1 MDLQNRYQVLG
12 AQLNGDKVNN
22 RTLANAIRFLSIDA
36 VNKANS
42 GHPGAPMGMADIATI
57 LWREF
62 LKHNPKNPN
71 WFDRD
76 RFVLSNGHGSMLL
89 YSLLHLTGYKLT
101 IKDIKEFR
109 QLNSLTPGHPECDI
123 TDGVET
129 TTGPLGQGLA
139 NGVGLALA
147 EKNLAA
153 EYNKPNNIIIDHNTY
168 VFAGD
173 GCLMEG
179 VSHEAC
185 SLAGTLKLNKLIVF
199 YDMNS
204 ISIDGNINGWFTE
217 DIPSRFKSYGWNV
230 IKNVNGHDFVSI
242 RQAIKNAKN
251 QNTKPTII
259 CCKTVI
265 GYGSPKY
272 QGTSAA
278 HGAPIG
284 NEEGEVVRKRL
295 GWKYKPFDIPKEIY
309 SSWDASTKGKKN
321 EDQWNKK
328 IQKYKK
334 LYKKEYSQLSRRI
347 KDKLPATAI
356 NNLEKFITK
365 NHKAMATRKSS
376 QVVMSVFGK
385 QMPELIGGSAD
396 LKGSNL
402 SYYDDMEVFS
412 PNNPSGKYVYYGVR
426 EFGMSAISNGILLH
440 GAMRPFASTFLIFS
454 EYAKNAIRMS
464 ALMKLPMIYVF
475 THDSIG
481 LGEDGPT
488 HQAVEQVSSLRL
500 IPDLDVW
507 RPADTQETAV
517 AWKHALLS
525 KHRPSA
531 LALTRQTLQ
540 ELPKSKAQNKNINK
554 GGYIVYG
561 SSNIPDGIII
571 ATGSEVSIALQAAL
585 ELKGKG
591 LDIRVISMPCQE
603 LYERQSSAYKNKCI
617 PKNFNN
623 ILAVESGKGQSW
635 YKYTGKEGSMITMES
650 FGLSGTGSDVM
661 RHFGFTVN
669 NIKKQIQKLINRK

>member
-1 MDLQNRYQVLG
+1 M
-12 AQLNGDKVNN
+12 NN
-22 RTLANAIRFLSIDA
+22 RILANAIRFLSIDA
-36 VNKANS
+36 VNNANS
-42 GHPGAPMGMADIATI
+42 GHPGAPMGMADIATV

-71 WFDRD
+71 WFNRD

-89 YSLLHLTGYKLT
+89 YSLLHLSGYKLS
-101 IKDIKEFR
+101 INDIKKFR

-123 TDGVET
+123 TPGVET

-139 NGVGLALA
+139 NGVGMALA

-153 EYNKPNNIIIDHNTY
+153 EYNKPGNTIIDHNTY

-185 SLAGTLKLNKLIVF
+185 SLAGTMKLNKLIVF
-199 YDMNS
+199 YDMNG
-204 ISIDGNINGWFTE
+204 ISIDGDVNGWFTE

-230 IKNVNGHDFVSI
+230 IKNINGHDFVSI
-242 RQAIKNAKN
+242 RQAIKNAKS
-251 QNTKPTII
+251 QITKPSII

-272 QGTSAA
+272 QGTSAS

-284 NEEGEVVRKRL
+284 KEEAEVVRKRL
-295 GWKYKPFDIPKEIY
+295 GWKYKPFSIPKEIY
-309 SSWDASTKGKKN
+309 MSWDACTKGKKN
-321 EDQWNKK
+321 EEQWNKK

-334 LYKKEYSQLSRRI
+334 LYKKEYNELNRRI
-347 KDKLPATAI
+347 KNKLPAIAI
-356 NNLEKFITK
+356 NNLNKFISKT
-365 NHKAMATRKSS
+365 HKPMATRKSS

-385 QMPELIGGSAD
+385 YMPELIGGSAD

-402 SYYDDMEVFS
+402 SYYDDMNVFS

-426 EFGMSAISNGILLH
+426 EFGMSAISNGIYLH

-464 ALMKLPMIYVF
+464 ALMKLPMVYIF

-488 HQAVEQVSSLRL
+488 HQAVEQISSLRL
-500 IPDLDVW
+500 IPGLDVW

-525 KHRPSA
+525 QEAPSA
-531 LALTRQTLQ
+531 LALTRQTLK
-540 ELPKSKAQNKNINK
+540 ELPKSKVQNANINK
-554 GGYIVYG
+554 GGYIVFG
-561 SSNIPDGIII
+561 SSNKPDGIII
-571 ATGSEVSIALQAAL
+571 ASGSEVSAALQAAM
-585 ELKGKG
+585 ELKDKD

-603 LYERQSSAYKNKCI
+603 VYERQSTAYKNKCI
-617 PKNFNN
+617 PKNFDN

-635 YKYTGKEGSMITMES
+635 FKYIGKEGSMITMES
-650 FGLSGTGSDVM
+650 FGLSGTGNDVM
-661 RHFGFTVN
+661 RYFGFTVT
-669 NIKKQIQKLINRK
+669 NIKKQMQKLINRKNR

>member
-1 MDLQNRYQVLG
+1 M
-12 AQLNGDKVNN
+12 NN

-71 WFDRD
+71 WFNRD

-89 YSLLHLTGYKLT
+89 YSLLHLTGYRLT
-101 IKDIKEFR
+101 IDDIKDFR
-109 QLNSLTPGHPECDI
+109 QINSLTPGHPECDI

-153 EYNKPNNIIIDHNTY
+153 EYNKSGNSVIDHNTY

-185 SLAGTLKLNKLIVF
+185 SLAGTMKLNKLIVF
-199 YDMNS
+199 YDMNN

-242 RQAIKNAKN
+242 RQAIKAAKN
-251 QNTKPTII
+251 QNIKPTII

-272 QGTSAA
+272 QGTCAA

-284 NEEGEVVRKRL
+284 NDEAEVVRKRL
-295 GWKYKPFDIPKEIY
+295 GWKYKPFEIPKEIY
-309 SSWDASTKGKKN
+309 TSWDASIKGKKYEN
-321 EDQWNKK
+321 QWNKK

-334 LYKKEYSQLSRRI
+334 LYPKEYNELSRRI
-347 KDKLPATAI
+347 GKKIPTTAI
-356 NNLEKFITK
+356 NSLNKLITT

-376 QVVMSVFGK
+376 QVVMSAFGK
-385 QMPELIGGSAD
+385 YMPELIGGSAD

-402 SYYDDMEVFS
+402 SYYDDMEAFS

-426 EFGMSAISNGILLH
+426 EFGMSAISNGIYLH

-464 ALMKLPMIYVF
+464 ALMKLPIIYVF

-500 IPDLDVW
+500 IPNLDVW

-525 KHRPSA
+525 QERPSA
-531 LALTRQTLQ
+531 FALTRQTLD
-540 ELPKSKAQNKNINK
+540 ELPKSKIQNININK
-554 GGYIVYG
+554 GGYVVYG
-561 SSNIPDGIII
+561 TSNTPDGIII
-571 ATGSEVSIALQAAL
+571 ASGSEVSIALQAAT
-585 ELKGKG
+585 ELKNKD

-603 LYERQSSAYKNKCI
+603 LYERQSSIYKNKCI
-617 PKNFNN
+617 PKNFDN
-623 ILAVESGKGQSW
+623 ILAVESGKGHSW
-635 YKYTGKEGSMITMES
+635 YKYIGKEGSMITMES

-661 RHFGFTVN
+661 RHFGFTVSN
-669 NIKKQIQKLINRK
+669 VKKQIQKLINRK

>member
-1 MDLQNRYQVLG
+1 M
-12 AQLNGDKVNN
+12 NN
-22 RTLANAIRFLSIDA
+22 RILANAIRFLSIDA

-42 GHPGAPMGMADIATI
+42 GHPGAPMGMADIATV

-71 WFDRD
+71 WFNRD

-89 YSLLHLTGYKLT
+89 YSLLHLTGYKLS
-101 IKDIKEFR
+101 INDIKKFR

-123 TDGVET
+123 TPGVET

-139 NGVGLALA
+139 NGVGMAIA

-153 EYNKPNNIIIDHNTY
+153 EYNKPGNTIIDHNTY

-185 SLAGTLKLNKLIVF
+185 SLAGTMKLNKLIVF

-204 ISIDGNINGWFTE
+204 ISIDGNVNGWFTE

-230 IKNVNGHDFVSI
+230 VKNINGHDFVSI
-242 RQAIKNAKN
+242 RQAIKNAKS
-251 QNTKPTII
+251 QITKPTII

-284 NEEGEVVRKRL
+284 KDEAEVVRKRL
-295 GWKYKPFDIPKEIY
+295 GWKYKPFNIPKEIY
-309 SSWDASTKGKKN
+309 TSWDGCTKGKKS

-328 IQKYKK
+328 ILKYKK
-334 LYKKEYSQLSRRI
+334 LYKKEYNELNRRI
-347 KDKLPATAI
+347 KSKLPAITI
-356 NNLEKFITK
+356 NNLNKFILKT
-365 NHKAMATRKSS
+365 HKPMATRKSS

-385 QMPELIGGSAD
+385 HMPELIGGSAD

-402 SYYDDMEVFS
+402 SYYDDMKVFS

-426 EFGMSAISNGILLH
+426 EFGMSAISNGIYLH

-454 EYAKNAIRMS
+454 EYTKNAIRMS
-464 ALMKLPMIYVF
+464 ALMKLPIVYIF

-488 HQAVEQVSSLRL
+488 HQAVEQISSLRL
-500 IPDLDVW
+500 IPGLDVW

-525 KHRPSA
+525 QETPSV
-531 LALTRQTLQ
+531 LALTRQTLK
-540 ELPKSKAQNKNINK
+540 ELPKSKIQNENINK
-554 GGYIVYG
+554 GGYIVFG
-561 SSNIPDGIII
+561 SSNKPDGIII
-571 ATGSEVSIALQAAL
+571 ASGSEVSIALQAAM
-585 ELKGKG
+585 ELKDKDM
-591 LDIRVISMPCQE
+591 DIRVISMPCQE
-603 LYERQSSAYKNKCI
+603 VYERQSVAYKNKCI
-617 PKNFNN
+617 PKNFDN

-635 YKYTGKEGSMITMES
+635 FKYIGKEGSMITMES
-650 FGLSGTGSDVM
+650 FGLSGTGNDVM
-661 RHFGFTVN
+661 RYFGFTVS
-669 NIKKQIQKLINRK
+669 NIKKQIQKLINRKNR

>member
-1 MDLQNRYQVLG
+1 MLG

-22 RTLANAIRFLSIDA
+22 RILANAIRFLSIDA

-42 GHPGAPMGMADIATI
+42 GHPGAPMGMADIATV

-71 WFDRD
+71 WFNRD

-89 YSLLHLTGYKLT
+89 YSLLHLSGYKLS
-101 IKDIKEFR
+101 INDIKKFR

-123 TDGVET
+123 TPGVET

-139 NGVGLALA
+139 NGVGMALA
-147 EKNLAA
+147 ENNLAA
-153 EYNKPNNIIIDHNTY
+153 EYNKPGNTRIDHNTY

-185 SLAGTLKLNKLIVF
+185 SLAGTMKLNKLIVF

-204 ISIDGNINGWFTE
+204 ISIDGNVNGWFTE

-230 IKNVNGHDFVSI
+230 LKNINGHDFVGI
-242 RQAIKNAKN
+242 RQAIKNAKS
-251 QNTKPTII
+251 QITKPTII

-272 QGTSAA
+272 QGTSAV

-284 NEEGEVVRKRL
+284 KDEAEVVRKRL
-295 GWKYKPFDIPKEIY
+295 GWKYKPFNIPKEIY
-309 SSWDASTKGKKN
+309 TSWDGCTKGKKS

-334 LYKKEYSQLSRRI
+334 LYKKEYNELNRRI
-347 KDKLPATAI
+347 KNKLSAIAI
-356 NNLEKFITK
+356 NNLNKFILKT
-365 NHKAMATRKSS
+365 HKPMATRKSS
-376 QVVMSVFGK
+376 QVAMSVFGK
-385 QMPELIGGSAD
+385 YMPELIGGSAD

-402 SYYDDMEVFS
+402 SYYDDMKVFS

-426 EFGMSAISNGILLH
+426 EFGMSAISNGIYLH

-464 ALMKLPMIYVF
+464 ALMKLPIVYIF

-488 HQAVEQVSSLRL
+488 HQAVEQISSLRL
-500 IPDLDVW
+500 IPGLDVW

-525 KHRPSA
+525 QETPSA
-531 LALTRQTLQ
+531 LALTRQTLK
-540 ELPKSKAQNKNINK
+540 ELPKSKIQNENINK
-554 GGYIVYG
+554 GGYIVFG
-561 SSNIPDGIII
+561 SSNKPDGIII
-571 ATGSEVSIALQAAL
+571 ASGSEVSIALQAAM
-585 ELKGKG
+585 ELKDKN

-603 LYERQSSAYKNKCI
+603 VYERQSLAYKNKCI
-617 PKNFNN
+617 PKDFDN

-635 YKYTGKEGSMITMES
+635 FRYIGKEGSMITMES
-650 FGLSGTGSDVM
+650 FGLSGTGNDVM
-661 RHFGFTVN
+661 RYFGFTVS
-669 NIKKQIQKLINRK
+669 NIKKQIQKLINRKNR

>member
-1 MDLQNRYQVLG
+1 MLG
-12 AQLNGDKVNN
+12 AQLNGGKVNN
-22 RTLANAIRFLSIDA
+22 RTLANSIRFLSIDA

-71 WFDRD
+71 WFNRD

-89 YSLLHLTGYKLT
+89 YSLLHLTGYRLT
-101 IKDIKEFR
+101 IDDIKDFR
-109 QLNSLTPGHPECDI
+109 QINSLTPGHPECDI

-153 EYNKPNNIIIDHNTY
+153 EYNKSGNSVIDHNTY

-185 SLAGTLKLNKLIVF
+185 SLAGTMKLNKLIVF
-199 YDMNS
+199 YDMNN

-242 RQAIKNAKN
+242 RQAIKAAKN
-251 QNTKPTII
+251 QNIKPTII

-272 QGTSAA
+272 QGTCAA

-284 NEEGEVVRKRL
+284 NDEAEVVRKRL
-295 GWKYKPFDIPKEIY
+295 GWKYKPFEIPKEIY
-309 SSWDASTKGKKN
+309 TSWDASIKGKKYEN
-321 EDQWNKK
+321 QWNKK

-334 LYKKEYSQLSRRI
+334 LYLKEYNELSRRI
-347 KDKLPATAI
+347 GKKIPTTAI
-356 NNLEKFITK
+356 NSLNKLITT

-376 QVVMSVFGK
+376 QVVMSAFGK
-385 QMPELIGGSAD
+385 YMPELIGGSAD

-402 SYYDDMEVFS
+402 SYYDDMEAFS

-426 EFGMSAISNGILLH
+426 EFGMSAISNGIYLH

-464 ALMKLPMIYVF
+464 ALMKLPIIYVF

-500 IPDLDVW
+500 IPNLDVW

-525 KHRPSA
+525 QERPSA
-531 LALTRQTLQ
+531 FALTRQTLD
-540 ELPKSKAQNKNINK
+540 ELPKSKIQNININK
-554 GGYIVYG
+554 GGYVVYG
-561 SSNIPDGIII
+561 TSNTPDGIII
-571 ATGSEVSIALQAAL
+571 ASGSEVSIALQAAT
-585 ELKGKG
+585 ELKNKD

-603 LYERQSSAYKNKCI
+603 LYERQSSIYKNKCI
-617 PKNFNN
+617 PKNFDN

-635 YKYTGKEGSMITMES
+635 YKYIGKEGSMITMES

-661 RHFGFTVN
+661 RHFGFTVSN
-669 NIKKQIQKLINRK
+669 VKKQIQKLINRK

>member
-1 MDLQNRYQVLG
+1 M
-12 AQLNGDKVNN
+12 NN
-22 RTLANAIRFLSIDA
+22 RILANAIRFLSIDA

-42 GHPGAPMGMADIATI
+42 GHPGAPMGMADIATV

-62 LKHNPKNPN
+62 LKHNPKNPK
-71 WFDRD
+71 WFNRD

-89 YSLLHLTGYKLT
+89 YSLLHLSGYKLS
-101 IKDIKEFR
+101 INDIKKFR

-123 TDGVET
+123 TPGVET

-139 NGVGLALA
+139 NGVGMALA

-153 EYNKPNNIIIDHNTY
+153 EYNKPGNTIIDHNTY

-185 SLAGTLKLNKLIVF
+185 SLAGTMKLNKLIVF

-204 ISIDGNINGWFTE
+204 ISIDGNVNGWFTE

-230 IKNVNGHDFVSI
+230 VKNINGHDFVSI
-242 RQAIKNAKN
+242 RQAIKNAKS
-251 QNTKPTII
+251 QITKPTII

-284 NEEGEVVRKRL
+284 KDEAEVVRKRL
-295 GWKYKPFDIPKEIY
+295 GWKYKPFNIPKEIY
-309 SSWDASTKGKKN
+309 TSWDGCTKGKKS
-321 EDQWNKK
+321 EEQWNKK

-334 LYKKEYSQLSRRI
+334 LYKKEYNELNRRI
-347 KDKLPATAI
+347 KNKLSAITI
-356 NNLEKFITK
+356 NNLNKFILKT
-365 NHKAMATRKSS
+365 HKPMATRKSS
-376 QVVMSVFGK
+376 QVVMSEFGK
-385 QMPELIGGSAD
+385 YMPELIGGSAD

-402 SYYDDMEVFS
+402 SYYDDMKVFS
-412 PNNPSGKYVYYGVR
+412 PNDPSGKYVYYGVR
-426 EFGMSAISNGILLH
+426 EFGMSAISNGIYLH

-464 ALMKLPMIYVF
+464 ALMKLPIVYIF

-488 HQAVEQVSSLRL
+488 HQAVEQISSLRL
-500 IPDLDVW
+500 IPGLDVW

-525 KHRPSA
+525 RERPSA
-531 LALTRQTLQ
+531 LALTRQTLK
-540 ELPKSKAQNKNINK
+540 ELPKSKAQNMNINK
-554 GGYIVYG
+554 GGYVVFE
-561 SSNIPDGIII
+561 SSNKPDGIII
-571 ATGSEVSIALQAAL
+571 ASGSEVSIALQAAMD
-585 ELKGKG
+585 LKDKD

-603 LYERQSSAYKNKCI
+603 LYERQTAAYKNKCI
-617 PKNFNN
+617 PKNFDN

-635 YKYTGKEGSMITMES
+635 FRYIGKKGSMITMES
-650 FGLSGTGSDVM
+650 FGLSGTGNDVM
-661 RHFGFTVN
+661 RYFGFTVT
-669 NIKKQIQKLINRK
+669 NIKKQMQKLIKRK

>member
-1 MDLQNRYQVLG
+1 MFG
-12 AQLNGDKVNN
+12 ALLNGGKVNN

-71 WFDRD
+71 WFNRD

-89 YSLLHLTGYKLT
+89 YSLLHLTGYRLT
-101 IKDIKEFR
+101 IDDIKDFR
-109 QLNSLTPGHPECDI
+109 QINSLTPGHPECDI

-153 EYNKPNNIIIDHNTY
+153 EYNKSGNSVIDHNTY

-185 SLAGTLKLNKLIVF
+185 SLAGTMKLNKLIVF
-199 YDMNS
+199 YDMNN

-242 RQAIKNAKN
+242 RQAIKAAKN
-251 QNTKPTII
+251 QNIKPTII

-272 QGTSAA
+272 QGTCAA

-284 NEEGEVVRKRL
+284 NDEAEVVRKRL
-295 GWKYKPFDIPKEIY
+295 GWKYKPFEIPKEIY
-309 SSWDASTKGKKN
+309 TSWDASIKGKKYEN
-321 EDQWNKK
+321 QWNKK

-334 LYKKEYSQLSRRI
+334 LYPKEYNELSRRI
-347 KDKLPATAI
+347 GKKIPTTAI
-356 NNLEKFITK
+356 NSLNKLITT

-376 QVVMSVFGK
+376 QVVMSAFGK
-385 QMPELIGGSAD
+385 YMPELIGGSAD

-402 SYYDDMEVFS
+402 SYYDDMEAFS

-426 EFGMSAISNGILLH
+426 EFGMSAISNGIYLH

-464 ALMKLPMIYVF
+464 ALMKLPIIYVF

-500 IPDLDVW
+500 IPNLDVW

-525 KHRPSA
+525 QERPSA
-531 LALTRQTLQ
+531 FALTRQTLD
-540 ELPKSKAQNKNINK
+540 ELPKSKIQNININK
-554 GGYIVYG
+554 GGYVVYG
-561 SSNIPDGIII
+561 TSNTPDGIII
-571 ATGSEVSIALQAAL
+571 ASGSEVSIALQAAT
-585 ELKGKG
+585 ELKNKD

-603 LYERQSSAYKNKCI
+603 LYERQSSIYKNKCI
-617 PKNFNN
+617 PKNFDN

-635 YKYTGKEGSMITMES
+635 YKYIGKEGSMITMES
-650 FGLSGTGSDVM
+650 FGLSGKGSDVM
-661 RHFGFTVN
+661 RHFGFTVSN
-669 NIKKQIQKLINRK
+669 VKKQIQKLINRK

>member
-1 MDLQNRYQVLG
+1 MLG
-12 AQLNGDKVNN
+12 AQLNGGKVNN

-71 WFDRD
+71 WFNRD

-89 YSLLHLTGYKLT
+89 YSLLHLTGYRLT
-101 IKDIKEFR
+101 IDDIKDFR
-109 QLNSLTPGHPECDI
+109 QINSLTPGHPECDI

-153 EYNKPNNIIIDHNTY
+153 EYNKSGNSVIDHNTY

-185 SLAGTLKLNKLIVF
+185 SLAGTMKLNKLIVF
-199 YDMNS
+199 YDMNN

-242 RQAIKNAKN
+242 RQAIKAAKN
-251 QNTKPTII
+251 QNIKPTII

-272 QGTSAA
+272 QGTCAA

-284 NEEGEVVRKRL
+284 NDEAEVVRKRL
-295 GWKYKPFDIPKEIY
+295 GWKYKPFEIPKEIY
-309 SSWDASTKGKKN
+309 TSWDASIKGKKYEN
-321 EDQWNKK
+321 QWNKK

-334 LYKKEYSQLSRRI
+334 LYPKEYNELSRRI
-347 KDKLPATAI
+347 GKKIPTTAI
-356 NNLEKFITK
+356 NSLNKLITT

-376 QVVMSVFGK
+376 QVVMSAFGK
-385 QMPELIGGSAD
+385 YMPELIGGSAD

-402 SYYDDMEVFS
+402 SYYDDMEAFS

-426 EFGMSAISNGILLH
+426 EFGMSAISNGIYLH

-464 ALMKLPMIYVF
+464 ALMKLPIIYVF

-500 IPDLDVW
+500 IPNLDVW

-525 KHRPSA
+525 QERPSA
-531 LALTRQTLQ
+531 FALTRQTLD
-540 ELPKSKAQNKNINK
+540 ELPKSKIQNININK
-554 GGYIVYG
+554 GGYVVYG
-561 SSNIPDGIII
+561 TSNTPDGIII
-571 ATGSEVSIALQAAL
+571 ASGSEVSIALQAAT
-585 ELKGKG
+585 ELKNKD

-603 LYERQSSAYKNKCI
+603 LYERQSSIYKNKCI
-617 PKNFNN
+617 PKNFDN

-635 YKYTGKEGSMITMES
+635 YKYIGKEGSMITMES

-661 RHFGFTVN
+661 RHFGFTVSN
-669 NIKKQIQKLINRK
+669 VKKQIQKLINRK

>member
-1 MDLQNRYQVLG
+1 M
-12 AQLNGDKVNN
+12 NN
-22 RTLANAIRFLSIDA
+22 RILANAIRFLSIDA
-36 VNKANS
+36 VNNANS
-42 GHPGAPMGMADIATI
+42 GHPGAPMGMADIATV

-71 WFDRD
+71 WFNRD

-89 YSLLHLTGYKLT
+89 YSLLHLSGYKLS
-101 IKDIKEFR
+101 INDIKKFR

-123 TDGVET
+123 TPGVET

-139 NGVGLALA
+139 NGVGMALA

-153 EYNKPNNIIIDHNTY
+153 EYNKPGNTVIDHNTY

-185 SLAGTLKLNKLIVF
+185 SLAGTMKLNKLIVF
-199 YDMNS
+199 YDMNG
-204 ISIDGNINGWFTE
+204 ISIDGDVNGWFTE

-230 IKNVNGHDFVSI
+230 IKNINGHDFVSI
-242 RQAIKNAKN
+242 RQAIKNAKS
-251 QNTKPTII
+251 QITKPSII

-272 QGTSAA
+272 QGTSAS

-284 NEEGEVVRKRL
+284 KEEAEVVRKRL
-295 GWKYKPFDIPKEIY
+295 GWKYKPFSIPKEIY
-309 SSWDASTKGKKN
+309 MSWDACTKGKKN
-321 EDQWNKK
+321 EEQWNKK

-334 LYKKEYSQLSRRI
+334 LYKKEYNELNRRI
-347 KDKLPATAI
+347 KNKLPAIAI
-356 NNLEKFITK
+356 NNLNKFISKT
-365 NHKAMATRKSS
+365 HKPMATRKSS

-385 QMPELIGGSAD
+385 YMPELIGGSAD

-402 SYYDDMEVFS
+402 SYYDDMNVFS

-426 EFGMSAISNGILLH
+426 EFGMSAISNGIYLH

-464 ALMKLPMIYVF
+464 ALMKLPIVYIF

-488 HQAVEQVSSLRL
+488 HQAVEQISSLRL
-500 IPDLDVW
+500 IPGLDVW

-525 KHRPSA
+525 QETPSA
-531 LALTRQTLQ
+531 LALTRQTLK
-540 ELPKSKAQNKNINK
+540 ELPKSKIQNENINK
-554 GGYIVYG
+554 GGYIVFG
-561 SSNIPDGIII
+561 SSNKPDGIII
-571 ATGSEVSIALQAAL
+571 ASGSEVSIALQAAM
-585 ELKGKG
+585 ELKDKD

-603 LYERQSSAYKNKCI
+603 VYERQSVAYKNKCI
-617 PKNFNN
+617 PKDFDN

-635 YKYTGKEGSMITMES
+635 FKYIGKEGSMITMES
-650 FGLSGTGSDVM
+650 FGLSGTGNDVM
-661 RHFGFTVN
+661 RYFGFTVS
-669 NIKKQIQKLINRK
+669 NIKKQIQKLINRKNR

>member
-1 MDLQNRYQVLG
+1 M
-12 AQLNGDKVNN
+12 NN

-42 GHPGAPMGMADIATI
+42 GHPGAPMGMADIATV

-62 LKHNPKNPN
+62 LKHNPRNPN
-71 WFDRD
+71 WFNRD

-89 YSLLHLTGYKLT
+89 YSLLHLTGYKLSMS
-101 IKDIKEFR
+101 DIKNFR

-129 TTGPLGQGLA
+129 TTGPLGQGIA
-139 NGVGLALA
+139 NGVGMALA

-153 EYNKPNNIIIDHNTY
+153 EYNRPGNYIIDHNTY

-185 SLAGTLKLNKLIVF
+185 SLAGTMKLNKLIVF

-204 ISIDGNINGWFTE
+204 ISIDGNVDGWFTE
-217 DIPSRFKSYGWNV
+217 DIPSRFRSYGWNV
-230 IKNVNGHDFVSI
+230 IKNVNGHDFISI
-242 RQAIKNAKN
+242 RQAIKNARN
-251 QNTKPTII
+251 HTTKPTII

-272 QGTSAA
+272 QGTSAV

-284 NEEGEVVRKRL
+284 TNEADVVRKRL
-295 GWKYKPFDIPKEIY
+295 GWKHKPFDIPKEIY
-309 SSWDASTKGKKN
+309 TNWDACTKGKKI
-321 EDQWNKK
+321 EAQWNKK
-328 IQKYKK
+328 VQKYKK
-334 LYKKEYSQLSRRI
+334 LYKKDYNELNRRMKNKI
-347 KDKLPATAI
+347 PTSVLNKL
-356 NNLEKFITK
+356 NKFIKK

-385 QMPELIGGSAD
+385 HMPELIGGSAD

-402 SYYDDMEVFS
+402 SYYDGMNAFS
-412 PNNPSGKYVYYGVR
+412 PNNPSGKYIYFGVR
-426 EFGMSAISNGILLH
+426 EFGMSAISNGIYLH

-464 ALMKLPMIYVF
+464 ALMKIPMIYVF

-488 HQAVEQVSSLRL
+488 HQAIEQVSSLRL

-525 KHRPSA
+525 NERPSA
-531 LALTRQTLQ
+531 LALTRQTLD
-540 ELPKSKAQNKNINK
+540 ELPKSKIQNANINK
-554 GGYIVYG
+554 GAYIIYG
-561 SSNIPDGIII
+561 TTKRPQGIII
-571 ATGSEVSIALQAAL
+571 ASGSEVSIALQAAMQ
-585 ELKGKG
+585 LKDKG
-591 LDIRVISMPCQE
+591 FDIRVISMPCQE
-603 LYERQSSAYKNKCI
+603 LYERQTSTYKNKCI
-617 PKNFNN
+617 PKNFDN
-623 ILAVESGKGQSW
+623 ILAVESGIGQSW
-635 YKYTGKEGSMITMES
+635 FKYVGKEGSMITMES
-650 FGLSGTGSDVM
+650 FGLSGTGGDVM
-661 RHFGFTVN
+661 KHFGFTAR
-669 NIKKQIQKLINRK
+669 NIKNQMIKLINRK

>member
-1 MDLQNRYQVLG
+1 MSG

-71 WFDRD
+71 WFNRD

-89 YSLLHLTGYKLT
+89 YSLLHLTGYRLT
-101 IKDIKEFR
+101 IDDIKDFR
-109 QLNSLTPGHPECDI
+109 QINSLTPGHPECDI

-153 EYNKPNNIIIDHNTY
+153 EYNKSGNSVIDHNTY

-185 SLAGTLKLNKLIVF
+185 SLAGTMKLNKLIVF
-199 YDMNS
+199 YDMNN

-242 RQAIKNAKN
+242 RQAIKAAKN
-251 QNTKPTII
+251 QNIKPTII

-272 QGTSAA
+272 QGTCAA

-284 NEEGEVVRKRL
+284 NDEAEVVRKRL
-295 GWKYKPFDIPKEIY
+295 GWKYKPFEIPKEIY
-309 SSWDASTKGKKN
+309 TSWDASIKGKKYEN
-321 EDQWNKK
+321 QWNKK

-334 LYKKEYSQLSRRI
+334 LYPKEYNELSRRI
-347 KDKLPATAI
+347 GKKIPTTAI
-356 NNLEKFITK
+356 NSLNKLITT

-376 QVVMSVFGK
+376 QVVMSAFGK
-385 QMPELIGGSAD
+385 YMPELIGGSAD

-402 SYYDDMEVFS
+402 SYYDDMEAFS

-426 EFGMSAISNGILLH
+426 EFGMSAISNGIYLH

-464 ALMKLPMIYVF
+464 ALMKLPIIYVF

-500 IPDLDVW
+500 IPNLDVW

-525 KHRPSA
+525 QERPSA
-531 LALTRQTLQ
+531 FALTRQTLD
-540 ELPKSKAQNKNINK
+540 ELPKSKIQNININK
-554 GGYIVYG
+554 GGYVVYG
-561 SSNIPDGIII
+561 TSNTPDGIII
-571 ATGSEVSIALQAAL
+571 ASGSEVSIALQAAT
-585 ELKGKG
+585 ELKNKD

-603 LYERQSSAYKNKCI
+603 LYERQSSKYKNKCI
-617 PKNFNN
+617 PKNFDN

-635 YKYTGKEGSMITMES
+635 YKYIGKEGSMITMES

-661 RHFGFTVN
+661 RHFGFTVSN
-669 NIKKQIQKLINRK
+669 VKKQIQKLINRK

>member
-1 MDLQNRYQVLG
+1 M
-12 AQLNGDKVNN
+12 NN

-71 WFDRD
+71 WFNRD

-89 YSLLHLTGYKLT
+89 YSLLHLTGYRLT
-101 IKDIKEFR
+101 IDDIKDFR
-109 QLNSLTPGHPECDI
+109 QINSLTPGHPECDI

-153 EYNKPNNIIIDHNTY
+153 EYNKSGNSVIDHNTY

-185 SLAGTLKLNKLIVF
+185 SLAGTMKLNKLIVF
-199 YDMNS
+199 YDMNN

-242 RQAIKNAKN
+242 RQAIKAAKN
-251 QNTKPTII
+251 QNIKPTII

-272 QGTSAA
+272 QGTCAA

-284 NEEGEVVRKRL
+284 NDEAEVVRKRL
-295 GWKYKPFDIPKEIY
+295 GWKYKPFEIPKEIY
-309 SSWDASTKGKKN
+309 TSWDASIKGKKYEN
-321 EDQWNKK
+321 QWNKK

-334 LYKKEYSQLSRRI
+334 LYPKEYNELSRRI
-347 KDKLPATAI
+347 GKKIPTTAI
-356 NNLEKFITK
+356 NSLNKLITT

-376 QVVMSVFGK
+376 QVVMSAFGK
-385 QMPELIGGSAD
+385 YIPELIGGSAD

-402 SYYDDMEVFS
+402 SYYDDMEAFS

-426 EFGMSAISNGILLH
+426 EFGMSAISNGIYLH

-464 ALMKLPMIYVF
+464 ALMKLPIIYVF

-500 IPDLDVW
+500 IPNLDVW

-525 KHRPSA
+525 QERPSA
-531 LALTRQTLQ
+531 FALTRQTLD
-540 ELPKSKAQNKNINK
+540 ELPKSKIQNININK
-554 GGYIVYG
+554 GGYVVYG
-561 SSNIPDGIII
+561 TSNTPDGIII
-571 ATGSEVSIALQAAL
+571 ASGSEVSIALQAAT
-585 ELKGKG
+585 ELKNKD

-603 LYERQSSAYKNKCI
+603 LYERQSSIYKNKCI
-617 PKNFNN
+617 PKNFDN

-635 YKYTGKEGSMITMES
+635 YKYIGKEGSMITMES

-661 RHFGFTVN
+661 RHFGFTVSN
-669 NIKKQIQKLINRK
+669 VKKQIQKLINRK

>member
-1 MDLQNRYQVLG
+1 VLG
-12 AQLNGDKVNN
+12 AQLNGGKVNN

-71 WFDRD
+71 WFNRD

-89 YSLLHLTGYKLT
+89 YSLLHLTGYRLT
-101 IKDIKEFR
+101 IDDIKDFR
-109 QLNSLTPGHPECDI
+109 QINSLTPGHPECDI

-153 EYNKPNNIIIDHNTY
+153 EYNKSGNSVIDHNTY

-185 SLAGTLKLNKLIVF
+185 SLAGTMKLNKLIVF
-199 YDMNS
+199 YDMNN

-242 RQAIKNAKN
+242 RQAIKAAKN
-251 QNTKPTII
+251 QNIKPTII

-272 QGTSAA
+272 QGTCAA

-284 NEEGEVVRKRL
+284 NDEAEVVRKRL
-295 GWKYKPFDIPKEIY
+295 GWKYKPFEIPKEIY
-309 SSWDASTKGKKN
+309 TSWDASIKGKKYEN
-321 EDQWNKK
+321 QWNKK

-334 LYKKEYSQLSRRI
+334 LYPKEYNELSRRI
-347 KDKLPATAI
+347 GKKIPTTAI
-356 NNLEKFITK
+356 NSLNKLITT

-376 QVVMSVFGK
+376 QVVMSAFGK
-385 QMPELIGGSAD
+385 YMPELIGGSAD

-402 SYYDDMEVFS
+402 SYYDDMEAFS

-426 EFGMSAISNGILLH
+426 EFGMSAISNGIYLH

-464 ALMKLPMIYVF
+464 ALMKLPIIYVF

-500 IPDLDVW
+500 IPNLDVW

-525 KHRPSA
+525 QERPSA
-531 LALTRQTLQ
+531 FALTRQTLD
-540 ELPKSKAQNKNINK
+540 ELPKSKIQNININK
-554 GGYIVYG
+554 GGYVVYG
-561 SSNIPDGIII
+561 TSNTPDGIII
-571 ATGSEVSIALQAAL
+571 ASGSEVSIALQAAT
-585 ELKGKG
+585 ELKNKD

-603 LYERQSSAYKNKCI
+603 LYERQSSKYKNKCI
-617 PKNFNN
+617 PKNFDN

-635 YKYTGKEGSMITMES
+635 YKYIGKEGSMITMES

-661 RHFGFTVN
+661 RHFGFTVSN
-669 NIKKQIQKLINRK
+669 VKKQIQKLINRK

>member
-1 MDLQNRYQVLG
+1 M
-12 AQLNGDKVNN
+12 NN
-22 RTLANAIRFLSIDA
+22 RILANAIRFLSIDA

-42 GHPGAPMGMADIATI
+42 GHPGAPMGMADIATV

-71 WFDRD
+71 WFNRD

-89 YSLLHLTGYKLT
+89 YSLLHLSGYKLS
-101 IKDIKEFR
+101 INDIKKFR

-123 TDGVET
+123 TPGVET

-139 NGVGLALA
+139 NGVGMALA

-153 EYNKPNNIIIDHNTY
+153 EYNKPGNTIIDHNTY

-185 SLAGTLKLNKLIVF
+185 SLAGTMKLNKLIVF

-204 ISIDGNINGWFTE
+204 ISIDGNVNGWFTE

-230 IKNVNGHDFVSI
+230 VKNINGHDFVSI
-242 RQAIKNAKN
+242 RQAIKNAKS
-251 QNTKPTII
+251 QITKPTII

-284 NEEGEVVRKRL
+284 KDEAEVVRKRL
-295 GWKYKPFDIPKEIY
+295 GWKYKPFNIPKEIY
-309 SSWDASTKGKKN
+309 TSWDGCTKGKKS
-321 EDQWNKK
+321 EEQWNKK

-334 LYKKEYSQLSRRI
+334 LYKKEYNELNRRI
-347 KDKLPATAI
+347 KNKLSAIAI
-356 NNLEKFITK
+356 NNLNKFILKT
-365 NHKAMATRKSS
+365 HKPMATRKSS
-376 QVVMSVFGK
+376 QVVMSEFGK
-385 QMPELIGGSAD
+385 YMPELIGGSAD

-402 SYYDDMEVFS
+402 SYYDDMKVFS
-412 PNNPSGKYVYYGVR
+412 PNDPSGKYVYYGVR
-426 EFGMSAISNGILLH
+426 EFGMSAISNGIYLH

-464 ALMKLPMIYVF
+464 ALMKLPIVYIF

-488 HQAVEQVSSLRL
+488 HQAVEQISSLRL
-500 IPDLDVW
+500 IPGLDVW

-525 KHRPSA
+525 RERPSA
-531 LALTRQTLQ
+531 LALTRQTLK
-540 ELPKSKAQNKNINK
+540 ELPKSKAQNMNINK
-554 GGYIVYG
+554 GGYVVFE
-561 SSNIPDGIII
+561 SSNKPDGIII
-571 ATGSEVSIALQAAL
+571 ASGSEVSIALQAAMD
-585 ELKGKG
+585 LKDKD

-603 LYERQSSAYKNKCI
+603 LYERQTAAYKNKCI
-617 PKNFNN
+617 PKNFDN

-635 YKYTGKEGSMITMES
+635 FRYIGKKGSMITMES
-650 FGLSGTGSDVM
+650 FGLSGTGNDVM
-661 RHFGFTVN
+661 RYFGFTVT
-669 NIKKQIQKLINRK
+669 NIKKQMQKLIKRK

>member
-1 MDLQNRYQVLG
+1 MDLQNRYQALG

-71 WFDRD
+71 WFNRD

-89 YSLLHLTGYKLT
+89 YSLLHLTGYRLT
-101 IKDIKEFR
+101 IDDIKDFR
-109 QLNSLTPGHPECDI
+109 QINSLTPGHPECDI

-153 EYNKPNNIIIDHNTY
+153 EYNKSGNSVIDHNTY

-185 SLAGTLKLNKLIVF
+185 SLAGTMKLNKLIVF
-199 YDMNS
+199 YDMNN

-242 RQAIKNAKN
+242 RQAIKAAKN
-251 QNTKPTII
+251 QNIKPTII

-272 QGTSAA
+272 QGTCAA

-284 NEEGEVVRKRL
+284 NDEAEVVRKRL
-295 GWKYKPFDIPKEIY
+295 GWKYKPFEIPKEIY
-309 SSWDASTKGKKN
+309 TSWDASIKGKKYEN
-321 EDQWNKK
+321 QWNKK

-334 LYKKEYSQLSRRI
+334 LYPKEYNELSRRI
-347 KDKLPATAI
+347 GKKIPTTAI
-356 NNLEKFITK
+356 NSLNKLITT

-376 QVVMSVFGK
+376 QVVMSAFGK
-385 QMPELIGGSAD
+385 YMPELIGGSAD

-402 SYYDDMEVFS
+402 SYYDDMEAFS

-426 EFGMSAISNGILLH
+426 EFGMSAISNGIYLH

-464 ALMKLPMIYVF
+464 ALMKLPIIYVF

-500 IPDLDVW
+500 IPNLDVW

-525 KHRPSA
+525 QERPSA
-531 LALTRQTLQ
+531 FALTRQTLD
-540 ELPKSKAQNKNINK
+540 ELPKSKIQNININK
-554 GGYIVYG
+554 GGYVVYG
-561 SSNIPDGIII
+561 TSNTPDGIII
-571 ATGSEVSIALQAAL
+571 ASGSEVSIALQAAT
-585 ELKGKG
+585 ELKNKD

-603 LYERQSSAYKNKCI
+603 LYERQSSIYKNKCI
-617 PKNFNN
+617 PKNFDN

-635 YKYTGKEGSMITMES
+635 YKYIGKEGSMITMES

-661 RHFGFTVN
+661 RHFGFTVSN
-669 NIKKQIQKLINRK
+669 VKKQIQKLINRK

>member
-1 MDLQNRYQVLG
+1 VLG
-12 AQLNGDKVNN
+12 AQLNGGKVNN

-71 WFDRD
+71 WFNRD

-89 YSLLHLTGYKLT
+89 YSLLHLTGYRLT
-101 IKDIKEFR
+101 IDDIKDFR
-109 QLNSLTPGHPECDI
+109 QINSLTPGHPECDI

-153 EYNKPNNIIIDHNTY
+153 EYNKSGNSVIDHNTY

-185 SLAGTLKLNKLIVF
+185 SLAGTMKLNKLIVF
-199 YDMNS
+199 YDMNN

-242 RQAIKNAKN
+242 RQAIKAAKN
-251 QNTKPTII
+251 QNIKPTII

-272 QGTSAA
+272 QGTCAA

-284 NEEGEVVRKRL
+284 NDEAEVVRKRL
-295 GWKYKPFDIPKEIY
+295 GWKYKPFEIPKEIY
-309 SSWDASTKGKKN
+309 TSWDASIKGKKYEN
-321 EDQWNKK
+321 QWNKK

-334 LYKKEYSQLSRRI
+334 LYPKEYNELSRRI
-347 KDKLPATAI
+347 GKKIPTTAI
-356 NNLEKFITK
+356 NSLNKLITT

-376 QVVMSVFGK
+376 QVVMSAFGK
-385 QMPELIGGSAD
+385 YMPELIGGSAD

-402 SYYDDMEVFS
+402 SYYDDMEAFS

-426 EFGMSAISNGILLH
+426 EFGMSAISNGIYLH

-464 ALMKLPMIYVF
+464 ALMKLPIIYVF

-500 IPDLDVW
+500 IPNLDVW

-525 KHRPSA
+525 QERPSA
-531 LALTRQTLQ
+531 FALTRQTLD
-540 ELPKSKAQNKNINK
+540 ELPKSKIQNININK
-554 GGYIVYG
+554 GGYVVYG
-561 SSNIPDGIII
+561 TSNTPDGIII
-571 ATGSEVSIALQAAL
+571 ASGSEVSIALQAAT
-585 ELKGKG
+585 ELKNKD

-603 LYERQSSAYKNKCI
+603 LYERQSSIYKNKCI
-617 PKNFNN
+617 PKNFDN

-635 YKYTGKEGSMITMES
+635 YKYIGKEGSMITMES

-661 RHFGFTVN
+661 RHFGFTVSN
-669 NIKKQIQKLINRK
+669 VKKQIQKLINRK

>member
-1 MDLQNRYQVLG
+1 MLG

-22 RTLANAIRFLSIDA
+22 RILANAIRFLSIDA

-42 GHPGAPMGMADIATI
+42 GHPGAPMGMADIATV

-62 LKHNPKNPN
+62 LKHNPKNPK
-71 WFDRD
+71 WFNRD

-89 YSLLHLTGYKLT
+89 YSLLHLSGYKLS
-101 IKDIKEFR
+101 INDIKNFR

-123 TDGVET
+123 TPGVET
-129 TTGPLGQGLA
+129 TTGPLGQGVA
-139 NGVGLALA
+139 NGVGMALA

-153 EYNKPNNIIIDHNTY
+153 EYNKPSNTIIDHNTY

-185 SLAGTLKLNKLIVF
+185 SLAGTMKLNKLIVF

-204 ISIDGNINGWFTE
+204 ISIDGNVNGWFTE

-230 IKNVNGHDFVSI
+230 VKNINGHDFVSI
-242 RQAIKNAKN
+242 RQAIKNAKS
-251 QNTKPTII
+251 QITKPTII

-284 NEEGEVVRKRL
+284 KDEAEVVRKRL
-295 GWKYKPFDIPKEIY
+295 GWKYKPFNIPKEIY
-309 SSWDASTKGKKN
+309 TSWDGCTKGKKS
-321 EDQWNKK
+321 EEQWNKK

-334 LYKKEYSQLSRRI
+334 LYKKEYNELNRRI
-347 KDKLPATAI
+347 KNKLSAITI
-356 NNLEKFITK
+356 NNLNKFILKT
-365 NHKAMATRKSS
+365 HKPMATRKSS
-376 QVVMSVFGK
+376 QVVMSEFGK
-385 QMPELIGGSAD
+385 YMPELIGGSAD

-402 SYYDDMEVFS
+402 SYYDDMKVFS
-412 PNNPSGKYVYYGVR
+412 PNDPSGKYVYYGVR
-426 EFGMSAISNGILLH
+426 EFGMSAISNGIYLH

-464 ALMKLPMIYVF
+464 ALMKLPIVYIF

-488 HQAVEQVSSLRL
+488 HQAVEQISSLRL
-500 IPDLDVW
+500 IPGLDVW

-525 KHRPSA
+525 RERPSA
-531 LALTRQTLQ
+531 LALTRQTLK
-540 ELPKSKAQNKNINK
+540 ELPKSKAQNMNINK
-554 GGYIVYG
+554 GGYVVFE
-561 SSNIPDGIII
+561 SSNKPDGIII
-571 ATGSEVSIALQAAL
+571 ASGSEVSIALQAAMD
-585 ELKGKG
+585 LKDKD

-603 LYERQSSAYKNKCI
+603 LYERQTAAYKNKCI
-617 PKNFNN
+617 PKNFDNFLYFC
-623 ILAVESGKGQSW
+623 I
-635 YKYTGKEGSMITMES
+635 
-650 FGLSGTGSDVM
+650 F
-661 RHFGFTVN
+661 FF
-669 NIKKQIQKLINRK
+669 LIYF